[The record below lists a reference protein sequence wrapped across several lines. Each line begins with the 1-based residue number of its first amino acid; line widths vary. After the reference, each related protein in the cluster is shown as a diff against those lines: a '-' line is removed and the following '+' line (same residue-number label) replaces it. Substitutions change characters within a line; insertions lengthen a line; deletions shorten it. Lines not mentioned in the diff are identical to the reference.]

1 MGHMWRPWHGL
12 TENLSNLTCTNQC
25 FFYYSIVSQ
34 TRFIDRR
41 SFWDVQLKRR
51 NISEYLPTM
60 QRIFGSVFR
69 WHIFFNFENISFP
82 NIEKWKVF
90 LCVSFQLK
98 TLDFHDT
105 IQILPKVLI
114 PWRFSYFQVVWET
127 DLQKLYCV
135 YRTLLCHSFSHCF
148 LIICEIN
155 RTKVKR
161 EQHSAAQRRNTKWK
175 NTPLWAHKYP
185 NTRSTLDVMSNIYGI
200 ISNIIKISWG
210 FWETINVKKNVSNN
224 HKR

>member
-1 MGHMWRPWHGL
+1 MSICR
-12 TENLSNLTCTNQC
+12 QC
-25 FFYYSIVSQ
+25 
-34 TRFIDRR
+34 
-41 SFWDVQLKRR
+41 
-51 NISEYLPTM
+51 NEYLGQYFVDTFFLIVRTFPFQTL
-60 QRIFGSVFR
+60 RNEKYFCVFHFNW
-69 WHIFFNFENISFP
+69 WHLISTILFRFFQ
-82 NIEKWKVF
+82 KCW
-90 LCVSFQLK
+90 
-98 TLDFHDT
+98 FHGGLAT
-105 IQILPKVLI
+105 FK
-114 PWRFSYFQVVWET
+114 FFQVVWET

-135 YRTLLCHSFSHCF
+135 YCTLLCHSFSHCF

>member
-1 MGHMWRPWHGL
+1 MFFLLFYCKSNKIYWPKKFLGCSIEEKKHKWVFADNATNIWVSISL
-12 TENLSNLTCTNQC
+12 TQ
-25 FFYYSIVSQ
+25 F
-34 TRFIDRR
+34 
-41 SFWDVQLKRR
+41 
-51 NISEYLPTM
+51 
-60 QRIFGSVFR
+60 
-69 WHIFFNFENISFP
+69 FFNFENISFS

-161 EQHSAAQRRNTKWK
+161 EQHSAAQRSAATRNGKIHRCELT
-175 NTPLWAHKYP
+175 
-185 NTRSTLDVMSNIYGI
+185 NTRTRGAHWMSCRIYM
-200 ISNIIKISWG
+200 
-210 FWETINVKKNVSNN
+210 VL
-224 HKR
+224 

>member
-1 MGHMWRPWHGL
+1 MFFLLFYCKSNKIYWPKKFLGCSIEEKKHKWVFADNATNIWVSISL
-12 TENLSNLTCTNQC
+12 T
-25 FFYYSIVSQ
+25 
-34 TRFIDRR
+34 
-41 SFWDVQLKRR
+41 
-51 NISEYLPTM
+51 
-60 QRIFGSVFR
+60 
-69 WHIFFNFENISFP
+69 HFFNCENISFP

-90 LCVSFQLK
+90 LCVSFQLM

-105 IQILPKVLI
+105 IQILSKVLI

-135 YRTLLCHSFSHCF
+135 YCTLLCHSFSHCF